1 MKSNNKV
8 RNHSA
13 VRRELSKYEWQELN
27 LEAYIDR
34 AGWTKISFA
43 RSNTSCQPTLLLKN
57 IVIAGGKKIVA
68 DHLWVKQAVINKI
81 DEISSKLSSGAKIR
95 FRATVYPYYADA
107 STFRHIRNVNYS
119 LKDIYVEAIA

>member
-1 MKSNNKV
+1 MCKMKSNNKV

-43 RSNTSCQPTLLLKN
+43 RRKEDSSRPFMGK
-57 IVIAGGKKIVA
+57 AGG
-68 DHLWVKQAVINKI
+68 H
-81 DEISSKLSSGAKIR
+81 
-95 FRATVYPYYADA
+95 
-107 STFRHIRNVNYS
+107 
-119 LKDIYVEAIA
+119 